1 MSKAHKPCHLCKKVA
16 ELRPYGPRGAMI
28 CFQCAMAPER
38 KAETERNFI
47 AQLDACGPVVVI
59 DGTEV
64 GPYPIERGKQ

>member
-1 MSKAHKPCHLCKKVA
+1 MTTRDDSTRTAVVDDDV
-16 ELRPYGPRGAMI
+16 EWRPI
-28 CFQCAMAPER
+28 
-38 KAETERNFI
+38 ERNFI